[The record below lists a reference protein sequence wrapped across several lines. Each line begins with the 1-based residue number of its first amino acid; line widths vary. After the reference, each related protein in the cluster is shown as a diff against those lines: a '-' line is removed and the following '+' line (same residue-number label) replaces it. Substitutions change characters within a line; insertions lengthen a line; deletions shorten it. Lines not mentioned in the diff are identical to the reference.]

1 MDCDCSRIGARIDGV
16 YSGFVVWASGNF
28 SAIAVNCSVTIFQ
41 QLLGSRP
48 EDFHYFLELIN
59 FGTLLALLIYYRK
72 RIVKIIGDVFVRK
85 NYRLFVNVIIT
96 CIPAGLAGLLLS
108 DFIEGNGF
116 FSSLYTIAIAMG
128 VVGLLMIFSDFLP
141 KKSELRDENSLTPG
155 RALLIGLAQVF
166 ALIPGVSR
174 SGSTILAG
182 RAVGLNAKSAADYSF
197 LVSIPLMLAV
207 CGKTLLSSSTRAY
220 LVSNAGMLVVA
231 NLVAFASGLAAIYF
245 VMKYLKKSESLKA
258 FGFYRVIVALVVL
271 IAMLIQ

>member
-1 MDCDCSRIGARIDGV
+1 V
-16 YSGFVVWASGNF
+16 YNDIMVLWIAIILGLIQGLTEFIPVSSSGHLE
-28 SAIAVNCSVTIFQ
+28 IFQ

-72 RIVKIIGDVFVRK
+72 RIAKIIGDVFVRK
-85 NYRLFVNVIIT
+85 NYRLFVNVVIT
-96 CIPAGLAGLLLS
+96 CIPAGVAGLLLS

-128 VVGLLMIFSDFLP
+128 VVGFLMIFSDFLP
-141 KKSELRDENSLTPG
+141 KKSELKDENSLTPG
-155 RALLIGLAQVF
+155 RALGIGLAQVL

-220 LVSNAGMLVVA
+220 LVSNIGTLAIA
-231 NLVAFASGLAAIYF
+231 NLVAFVSGLAAIYF